1 MFSHLHHPGPYQE
14 MGSPV
19 FRARA
24 SLEMLT
30 TLCEQSGWGW
40 VEGMLLGGCLHYGLE
55 RYEEALEWFK
65 RIVSLDPR

>member
-1 MFSHLHHPGPYQE
+1 

-19 FRARA
+19 LTARS
-24 SLEMLT
+24 SLEMLS
-30 TLCEQSGWGW
+30 TLCEQSGWKW
-40 VEGMLLGGCLHYGLE
+40 VEGILLGGCLYYGLE